1 MLVKVFILREL
12 GRTKVPIAM
21 SHRIIGQLSLRH
33 EHPDS
38 TKDRTLPVLYVLDG
52 NYDAMHMARRPRLY
66 EPKLTDAYAGVMK
79 FSGLEYVDGAW
90 YAQEWRCDFDE
101 EDKVRR

>member
-1 MLVKVFILREL
+1 MMVQVVILREL

-21 SHRIIGQLSLRH
+21 SHRITGQLSLRH

-52 NYDAMHMARRPRLY
+52 NYDSVHMAKRPRLY
-66 EPKLTDAYAGVMK
+66 DPKLIDAYAGVMK

-90 YAQEWRCDFDE
+90 YAQEWRCDFN
-101 EDKVRR
+101 EDGQPRR